1 MNCEVTLEPGAY
13 EIIPNIT
20 AERDEQC
27 MPVEEMVRIAARTN
41 PDKLRQVGKQFDLAH
56 AKVGAMEVQKACHE
70 VGSPTSGLSAPLEI
84 IGRPVAGASG
94 SRLETESDTDSNF
107 KAERDSGSSENQ
119 PWNAVCII
127 GLRILSQG
135 AGISLTDSGGL

>member
-1 MNCEVTLEPGAY
+1 VNCEVTLEPGVY
-13 EIIPNIT
+13 EIIPKII

-27 MPVEEMVRIAARTN
+27 MPVEEMVRIAAHTN

-56 AKVGAMEVQKACHE
+56 AKAGAIEAQKACHGVE
-70 VGSPTSGLSAPLEI
+70 SLTSGLSAPSEI
-84 IGRPVAGASG
+84 RDRSITDASG
-94 SRLETESDTDSNF
+94 SRLERESDTDSDSE
-107 KAERDSGSSENQ
+107 AECDNGSSENQ

-135 AGISLTDSGGL
+135 AGISITDSGDL